1 MAQFIPS
8 LNSVLLSKDSPTE
21 EEKTL
26 LRHLSNFDNSLEVY
40 YHPYLNEDKPDMILM
55 RKGYGAVIV
64 EISTLTAN
72 DFMLTENGEF
82 AISTSKDNLQK
93 IPLERA
99 YKYKRICLT
108 CILNDCWN

>member
-8 LNSVLLSKDSPTE
+8 LDSVLLSKDSPTE
-21 EEKTL
+21 EEKNL

-40 YHPYLNEDKPDMILM
+40 YHPYLNEDKPDIILM

-64 EISTLTAN
+64 EISTLTTN

-82 AISTSKDNLQK
+82 AKDSSNGSHRK
-93 IPLERA
+93 TPLDRA
-99 YKYKRICLT
+99 YKYKENLFDLHIAMLR
-108 CILNDCWN
+108 